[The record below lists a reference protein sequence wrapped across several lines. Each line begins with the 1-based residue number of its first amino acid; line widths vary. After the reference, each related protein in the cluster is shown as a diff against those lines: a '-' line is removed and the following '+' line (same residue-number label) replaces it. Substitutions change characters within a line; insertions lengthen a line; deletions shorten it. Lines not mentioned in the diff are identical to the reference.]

1 MLGCNTHA
9 DARILY
15 QLQHGS
21 CRLQEIRKIRKI
33 GKIRKIR
40 KIRKLS
46 ASQRTLHLR
55 KLTLQMSRVDATRLA
70 FLAINTKYVT
80 TRRDSYALFLFHDAL
95 GKSSSLC
102 TLVDWKADYR

>member
-1 MLGCNTHA
+1 VLGCNTHA

-21 CRLQEIRKIRKI
+21 CRL
-33 GKIRKIR
+33 RKIR
-40 KIRKLS
+40 KIRRLS
-46 ASQRTLHLR
+46 VSQRTLHPR

-70 FLAINTKYVT
+70 FLAIDTKYVT
-80 TRRDSYALFLFHDAL
+80 TRRDGYALFSFHDAL
-95 GKSSSLC
+95 GKLSSLC